1 MERAIQ
7 MREMPRTI
15 QTPADLEFLFSMAC
29 NKSSKQGAAPAAAPI
44 AAMAAG
50 LNVRTGLDESLAAE
64 TSIESELLAR
74 ELKRL
79 IGLQYHRVPILA
91 TSGKKVTTRYFPEIA
106 DATATAD
113 GQKIVSFSHI
123 ETLDTSEDSD
133 ADGTMYETT
142 EITLSAAPS
151 NKEWLSVHMP
161 DNRLVRKGFDPAK
174 ITAMLETLEQ
184 EVNHA

>member
-1 MERAIQ
+1 

-15 QTPADLEFLFSMAC
+15 QTPADLELLFNMA
-29 NKSSKQGAAPAAAPI
+29 SRPKQKVEAVPAAVMGASFSS
-44 AAMAAG
+44 
-50 LNVRTGLDESLAAE
+50 LTGLDVSLSAE
-64 TSIESELLAR
+64 TLIEAMQLAR
-74 ELKRL
+74 ELRRL
-79 IGLQYHRVPILA
+79 LGLQYHRVPILA

-106 DATATAD
+106 DATETAD

-133 ADGTMYETT
+133 SDGTTYETT
-142 EITLSAAPS
+142 EITLSAAPP